1 MDVSI
6 REVRHYTCI
15 IIKILLFLFFCI
27 FQNIHLIPCKYMFDL
42 KRKLKN
48 KVHIGVQYARP
59 MLLKKSQHL
68 SRTILSLN

>member
-1 MDVSI
+1 
-6 REVRHYTCI
+6 
-15 IIKILLFLFFCI
+15 
-27 FQNIHLIPCKYMFDL
+27 MFDL